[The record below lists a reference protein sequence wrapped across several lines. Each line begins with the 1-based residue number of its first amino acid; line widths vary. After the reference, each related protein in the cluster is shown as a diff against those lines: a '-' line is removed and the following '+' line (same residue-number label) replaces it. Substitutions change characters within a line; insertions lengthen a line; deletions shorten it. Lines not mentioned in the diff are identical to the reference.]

1 MHVLRHEHVP
11 NQPKLKFA
19 SDFSQDSQEQ
29 ISCACRFQ
37 IPPPVVAAKSNEMQ
51 IALAVLAFQTF
62 RHSANQKSG
71 NGQRVGRQLTTNEV
85 GFYMT
90 DHLGNV
96 RYLGGSATGYD
107 IDYYPYGG
115 IIVNSDIGD
124 DRYQFTGKER
134 DSESGNDYF
143 GARHYSSSFGRFMQ
157 PDPSPMGIAMADPQ
171 SWNLYSYV
179 RNRPTRSVD
188 VGGNWATDIHAQIV
202 TYALQGYASAGE
214 LAELVH
220 RQYVM
225 DADQSSEHQY
235 MHAMSN
241 GNANQSAA
249 DASNLMWNFVAQNL
263 QDAKANVIGGEFT
276 TLALVRLGDAIH
288 TVEDYTSPMH
298 TSGGEPLPWG
308 GVGRHPIDAF
318 HHWEGE
324 NSPSR
329 DWSAIGTAI
338 RLTMAAFMQVNPE
351 QAAKHGLTE
360 STFNKEANAR
370 IEQYV
375 NSFFAL
381 PNTGIST
388 EGQRDAA
395 RQCALGNPAACDH

>member
-1 MHVLRHEHVP
+1 MIKSYQYDAVP
-11 NQPKLKFA
+11 RK
-19 SDFSQDSQEQ
+19 
-29 ISCACRFQ
+29 
-37 IPPPVVAAKSNEMQ
+37 
-51 IALAVLAFQTF
+51 
-62 RHSANQKSG
+62 
-71 NGQRVGRQLTTNEV
+71 
-85 GFYMT
+85 
-90 DHLGNV
+90 
-96 RYLGGSATGYD
+96 
-107 IDYYPYGG
+107 
-115 IIVNSDIGD
+115 
-124 DRYQFTGKER
+124 FTGKER

-202 TYALQGYASAGE
+202 TYALQGYVSAGE

-225 DADQSSEHQY
+225 DSDQATDHQY

-241 GNANQSAA
+241 GSANQSAQ

-263 QDAKANVIGGEFT
+263 DDAKANVVGGEFT

-288 TVEDYTSPMH
+288 TVEDYTSPVH
-298 TSGGEPLPWG
+298 TSSGQPLPWYG
-308 GVGRHPIDAF
+308 FGVTHLIGDF

-338 RLTMAAFMQVNPE
+338 RLTMAAFMQANPE

-360 STFNKEANAR
+360 STFNKEANQR